1 MIRFKITGSD
11 FLELKTGTNINF
23 QYNNSTLNIGNV
35 KLSRSTEFIVPK
47 TPHNERLLLSS
58 SNIAGSGVMM
68 RRKVQC
74 EAHHSSGGYVK
85 GYLSLKSYSK
95 NEYSAIFVYG
105 ELEALKKTL
114 EMGNISTYVATT
126 EQLATSAGRA
136 TTSAQNASGVLLNNF
151 DFYRYISDVP
161 VSQRFATT
169 INMSPTVKL
178 KYLLDNCA
186 SKTGITL
193 DSSFNSNPIN
203 AIGVILKSENASK
216 TYADVSINGYPTTPL
231 KISGLG
237 QSFFL
242 SNLYKLEWFDDER
255 NAYRE
260 QSIYGFVAQK
270 NVELYFEAGAPDTV
284 FYVNH
289 VIKSTVENNNIN
301 INSGYKIEL
310 KAFDYI
316 IFASAYDY
324 YFGKPITP
332 FENYVEVDF
341 SVKEIGTEKISL
353 GYPYSLIDNLPELT
367 FNDLLKT
374 TAGVMLSGLGF
385 DESTNTLSLFD
396 FNYNKANSIAIDDM
410 LIEIESVDR
419 TFMDYC
425 RKNEIRFKSEDY
437 VSNDSSIVYSI
448 DNANLAEK
456 KLIYTIPL
464 NDAIKSNSGAYIK
477 DFRYENEWKKT
488 AKTDSLVIASKTG
501 ENLEHISRIYENFP
515 TILNS
520 KLKAIIE
527 NSTTVKVKLKM
538 YLFQFLAINY
548 RTTLKYRG
556 VHYTIYEAS
565 FSGGIVSATLIV
577 V

>member
-11 FLELKTGTNINF
+11 FLELKEGTNINF

-58 SNIAGSGVMM
+58 SDIAGSGVMM
-68 RRKVQC
+68 RRQVQC

-114 EMGNISTYVATT
+114 EMGNIGTYVTT
-126 EQLATSAGRA
+126 AEQLTTSTARA
-136 TTSAQNASGVLLNNF
+136 TTSAQNAVGVLLNNF
-151 DFYRYISDVP
+151 DFYRYVSDVP

-178 KYLLDNCA
+178 RYLLAICA
-186 SKTGITL
+186 TATGINLDSTFDSDPINSIGILLKGKFGGQPTL
-193 DSSFNSNPIN
+193 DLSISDSPTSDIFEYYGSASNLFEPFFYNYQIN
-203 AIGVILKSENASK
+203 IDDFVNVTYLKALQDTVLYFPNEITNGVLDVNGVVVSYSENN
-216 TYADVSINGYPTTPL
+216 VM
-231 KISGLG
+231 KI
-237 QSFFL
+237 
-242 SNLYKLEWFDDER
+242 
-255 NAYRE
+255 
-260 QSIYGFVAQK
+260 
-270 NVELYFEAGAPDTV
+270 EAGFKYT
-284 FYVNH
+284 
-289 VIKSTVENNNIN
+289 
-301 INSGYKIEL
+301 L
-310 KAFDYI
+310 KAGQ
-316 IFASAYDY
+316 IFLIAHAANY
-324 YFGKPITP
+324 YFGILRQNFTTPIDASFKAYKSLVLP
-332 FENYVEVDF
+332 DVQLDDDF
-341 SVKEIGTEKISL
+341 VLK
-353 GYPYSLIDNLPELT
+353 DNLPELT

-385 DESTNTLSLFD
+385 DEATNTLSLFD
-396 FNYNKANSIAIDDM
+396 FNYDKANSIEIDGM

-419 TFMDYC
+419 TFLDYC

-464 NDAIKSNSGAYIK
+464 NDGIKSESGAYIK

-488 AKTDSLVIASKTG
+488 AKSDTIVIASKTG
-501 ENLEHISRIYENFP
+501 ENLEHISRLYENFP
-515 TILNS
+515 AILNS

-548 RTTLKYRG
+548 RTTFKYRG
-556 VHYTIYEAS
+556 IHYTVYEAS

>member
-1 MIRFKITGSD
+1 MIRFKITGAD
-11 FLELKTGTNINF
+11 FLELKSGTEIQF
-23 QYNNSTLNIGNV
+23 QYNNSTLAIGNV
-35 KLSRSTEFIVPK
+35 KLSRSTEFLIPK
-47 TPHNERLLLSS
+47 TPHNERLLLFSS
-58 SNIAGSGVMM
+58 EIAGSGVMM

-114 EMGNISTYVATT
+114 EMGNISTYVLTT
-126 EQLATSAGRA
+126 VKLTTSAGRA

-161 VSQRFATT
+161 AAQRFATT

-178 KYLLDNCA
+178 RYLLAICA
-186 SKTGITL
+186 AATGINL
-193 DSSFNSNPIN
+193 DSSFNSDKIN
-203 AIGVILKSENASK
+203 AIGILLKGKSRLAIKNILTVTGSPDYNEFSFSGTGSNAFDIYTKSLNYYQNGIANIVDVRVLKAKKNINVSFEDNYNDLVVAVNDTIKSNYENGVFSVLAGLNF
-216 TYADVSINGYPTTPL
+216 TMNIGDTLLLA
-231 KISGLG
+231 SGL
-237 QSFFL
+237 
-242 SNLYKLEWFDDER
+242 D
-255 NAYRE
+255 
-260 QSIYGFVAQK
+260 
-270 NVELYFEAGAPDTV
+270 
-284 FYVNH
+284 FYMG
-289 VIKSTVENNNIN
+289 T
-301 INSGYKIEL
+301 
-310 KAFDYI
+310 
-316 IFASAYDY
+316 
-324 YFGKPITP
+324 PITP
-332 FENYVEVDF
+332 FYELVNVDF
-341 SVKEIGTEKISL
+341 YVSELQATDIVLNDSYYL
-353 GYPYSLIDNLPELT
+353 QANLPEIT

-374 TAGVMLSGLGF
+374 TAGIMLSGLGF

-396 FNYNKANSIAIDDM
+396 FNYDKANSIELDGM

-419 TFMDYC
+419 TFLDYC
-425 RKNEIRFKSEDY
+425 RENEIRFKTEDY

-448 DNANLAEK
+448 DNANLSK
-456 KLIYTIPL
+456 KKTIYTIPL
-464 NDAIKSNSGAYIK
+464 NDGIKSENGAYIK
-477 DFRYENEWKKT
+477 DFRYENGWKKT

-548 RTTLKYRG
+548 RTTFKYHG
-556 VHYTIYEAS
+556 IHYTVYEAS

>member
-1 MIRFKITGSD
+1 MIRFKITGAD
-11 FLELKTGTNINF
+11 FLELKSGTEIQF
-23 QYNNSTLNIGNV
+23 QYNNSTLAIGNV
-35 KLSRSTEFIVPK
+35 KLSRSTEFLIPK
-47 TPHNERLLLSS
+47 TPHNESLLLFS
-58 SNIAGSGVMM
+58 SNIAGNGVMM
-68 RRKVQC
+68 RRKVQA

-105 ELEALKKTL
+105 ELEVLKKTL
-114 EMGNISTYVATT
+114 ELGNISTYVATT
-126 EQLATSAGRA
+126 KYIFVNSG
-136 TTSAQNASGVLLNNF
+136 TTTVSAQNASGILLNDF

-161 VSQRFATT
+161 TADRFATT

-178 KYLLDNCA
+178 RYLLGLCA
-186 SKTGITL
+186 TATGINL
-193 DSSFNSNPIN
+193 DSSFDSDPIKGIGILLKGKSGGQPTLDLSVTNSPDFEYFTYSGTASSLFDVFDKYIQVENDLVFARCLMALQDTTLYFPNEIAN
-203 AIGVILKSENASK
+203 GVLDVNGSVVSFSEN
-216 TYADVSINGYPTTPL
+216 
-231 KISGLG
+231 
-237 QSFFL
+237 
-242 SNLYKLEWFDDER
+242 
-255 NAYRE
+255 
-260 QSIYGFVAQK
+260 
-270 NVELYFEAGAPDTV
+270 NVMK
-284 FYVNH
+284 
-289 VIKSTVENNNIN
+289 IKSGFKYN
-301 INSGYKIEL
+301 L
-310 KAFDYI
+310 KAGD
-316 IFASAYDY
+316 IFFISHSSNY
-324 YFGKPITP
+324 YFGILRLP
-332 FENYVEVDF
+332 FTTTINASFKAYKSISVEDVQLNSQF
-341 SVKEIGTEKISL
+341 TLK
-353 GYPYSLIDNLPELT
+353 DNLPELT

-374 TAGVMLSGLGF
+374 TAGIMLSGLGF
-385 DESTNTLSLFD
+385 DEATNTLSLFD
-396 FNYNKANSIAIDDM
+396 FNYDKANSIAIDDI

-464 NDAIKSNSGAYIK
+464 NDGIKSGNFVYIK
-477 DFRYENEWKKT
+477 DFQYQNGWKKT
-488 AKTDSLVIASKTG
+488 AKTDSLVIASKTS

-548 RTTLKYRG
+548 RSTFKYRG
-556 VHYTIYEAS
+556 IHYTVYEAS

>member
-1 MIRFKITGSD
+1 MIRFKITGAD
-11 FLELKTGTNINF
+11 FLELKSGTEIQF
-23 QYNNSTLNIGNV
+23 QYNNSTLAIGNV
-35 KLSRSTEFIVPK
+35 KLSRSTEFLIPK
-47 TPHNERLLLSS
+47 TPHNESLLLFS

-68 RRKVQC
+68 RRKVQA

-114 EMGNISTYVATT
+114 EMGNISTYVVTT

-161 VSQRFATT
+161 PADKFAST

-178 KYLLDNCA
+178 RYLLGLCA
-186 SKTGITL
+186 TATGINL
-193 DSSFNSNPIN
+193 DNSFDADPVKGMGILLKGKANAKATQSLFLFNSPDYNTFSFNGTASSFF
-203 AIGVILKSENASK
+203 
-216 TYADVSINGYPTTPL
+216 Y
-231 KISGLG
+231 
-237 QSFFL
+237 QS
-242 SNLYKLEWFDDER
+242 
-255 NAYRE
+255 
-260 QSIYGFVAQK
+260 VK
-270 NVELYFEAGAPDTV
+270 NVTLAD
-284 FYVNH
+284 
-289 VIKSTVENNNIN
+289 KSTVKIKVLVANTNLTIEFPEIGNAALIINGSIANFNENNVMIIN
-301 INSGYKIEL
+301 AGSNYHLNSGDW
-310 KAFDYI
+310 FYI
-316 IFASAYDY
+316 ASGFNY
-324 YFGKPITP
+324 YFGKLAEP
-332 FENYVEVDF
+332 F
-341 SVKEIGTEKISL
+341 TE
-353 GYPYSLIDNLPELT
+353 LIDAELSLSKDFIAGDITLGENFVLSANLPELT

-385 DESTNTLSLFD
+385 DEATNTLSLFD
-396 FNYNKANSIAIDDM
+396 FNYDKANSIEIDNM

-464 NDAIKSNSGAYIK
+464 NDGIKSENGAYIK
-477 DFRYENEWKKT
+477 DFRYENAWKKT

-520 KLKAIIE
+520 KLKTIIE

-548 RTTLKYRG
+548 RTTFKYRG
-556 VHYTIYEAS
+556 VHYTVYEAS

>member
-1 MIRFKITGSD
+1 MIRFKITGAG
-11 FLELKTGTNINF
+11 FLELKSGTEIQF
-23 QYNNSTLNIGNV
+23 QYNNSTLAIGNV
-35 KLSRSTEFIVPK
+35 KLSRSTEFSIPK
-47 TPHNERLLLSS
+47 TPKNEALLLYSS
-58 SNIAGSGVMM
+58 EIAGSGAMM

-74 EAHHSSGGYVK
+74 EAHHSSGGYIK

-114 EMGNISTYVATT
+114 EMGNISGYIGSSLKLTT
-126 EQLATSAGRA
+126 STGRA
-136 TTSAQNASGVLLNNF
+136 TTSAQNSIGTLLYNF

-161 VSQRFATT
+161 VADRFATT
-169 INMSPTVKL
+169 INMSPTVKVR
-178 KYLLDNCA
+178 YLLTLCSNA
-186 SKTGITL
+186 TGINL
-193 DSSFNSNPIN
+193 DTTFNSN
-203 AIGVILKSENASK
+203 A
-216 TYADVSINGYPTTPL
+216 INGMGILL
-231 KISGLG
+231 KGKANAPSYLVLNIYNSPNYNTATFDGSGLSLVFSKKVTVETAEETELSAKALKAAYNVTLMFPNQIDNG
-237 QSFFL
+237 VLVVNGLIVSFNENNVKKIIAGFKYNLNAGDWFYIANGLDYYFNFPVSFSTNITASFF
-242 SNLYKLEWFDDER
+242 
-255 NAYRE
+255 
-260 QSIYGFVAQK
+260 VAK
-270 NVELYFEAGAPDTV
+270 T
-284 FYVNH
+284 
-289 VIKSTVENNNIN
+289 
-301 INSGYKIEL
+301 INSGDVAL
-310 KAFDYI
+310 GQDYLLSSN
-316 IFASAYDY
+316 F
-324 YFGKPITP
+324 P
-332 FENYVEVDF
+332 
-341 SVKEIGTEKISL
+341 EI
-353 GYPYSLIDNLPELT
+353 T

-374 TAGVMLSGLGF
+374 VAGVMLSGLGF
-385 DESTNTLSLFD
+385 DEATNTLSLFD
-396 FNYNKANSIAIDDM
+396 FNYDKANSIEIDGM

-425 RKNEIRFKSEDY
+425 RKNEIRFKTEDY

-464 NDAIKSNSGAYIK
+464 NDGIKSENGAYIK
-477 DFRYENEWKKT
+477 DFRYENGWKKT

-515 TILNS
+515 EILNS

-548 RTTLKYRG
+548 RTTFKYRG
-556 VHYTIYEAS
+556 IHYTVYEAS